1 MDKKAFIKAVRNWE
15 SQTVAAAI
23 AKEHA
28 LARYVDKNG
37 KAPLHHCAEID
48 PRKYG
53 FKVSNSIATAK
64 VLLDAGANVIIID
77 DGEKFLA
84 TPLWY
89 AIAWGKNHAL
99 ARLLLETGAHP
110 DDKEELLRHGAKPDI
125 KAKDRSTPISLAHAT
140 GKSKLIS
147 LLRSFRGV

>member
-1 MDKKAFIKAVRNWE
+1 MDNQAFIKAVRNWE

-89 AIAWGKNHAL
+89 AIA
-99 ARLLLETGAHP
+99 
-110 DDKEELLRHGAKPDI
+110 
-125 KAKDRSTPISLAHAT
+125 
-140 GKSKLIS
+140 
-147 LLRSFRGV
+147 